1 MKGLFNLDNPLMQ
14 LLSRVGDLI
23 VLNVL
28 TLLCSLPI
36 LTAGAAQA
44 ALHRVCQDMAFDTD
58 SGVIGPYFRA
68 FRVNFRQATIL
79 WLGELVLAAILVWD
93 VLLITAYLGGSAWM
107 YILMGILALLAALIC
122 AYLMPLIARY
132 DNTLRQHLNN
142 AVVLALMKLPTS
154 LLLAALNLLP
164 LLLALISLNLFF
176 QVLIFW
182 VLLGFALVAYIQELL
197 LRRVYTQMEKRN
209 DPVTAD

>member
-79 WLGELVLAAILVWD
+79 WLGELVLAAVLAWD

-182 VLLGFALVAYIQELL
+182 VFLGFALVAYIQELL

>member
-79 WLGELVLAAILVWD
+79 WLGELVLAAVLVWD

-182 VLLGFALVAYIQELL
+182 VFLGFALVAYIQELL